1 MPSYQ
6 FRCRTCGDGFVV
18 QRAMAE
24 STTAAARC
32 PEGHEDT
39 TRVFTAVA
47 VGGRAGNGGTSPS
60 AAPMPAPTAGGGCCG
75 GGCCG

>member
-18 QRAMAE
+18 QRAMSE
-24 STTAAARC
+24 STTAPASC
-32 PEGHEDT
+32 PEGHSDT

-47 VGGRAGNGGTSPS
+47 VGGRAGNGGTAP
-60 AAPMPAPTAGGGCCG
+60 APMPAATGGGGACCG